1 MYAAGCL
8 LVRPVRSQHQ
18 AAEFALSLLI
28 IPKVTSCKMSPG
40 PSLNL
45 LLPTR
50 ISPCIHAA
58 PRPFRH
64 AHFMPP
70 GDHRTCTF
78 VPCLQNWE
86 LPTCKLKSR
95 GGFFQ

>member
-45 LLPTR
+45 LPAIC

-58 PRPFRH
+58 PRLLCPARFSPAR
-64 AHFMPP
+64 
-70 GDHRTCTF
+70 DHRTCTF